1 MQKSYPL
8 ILPIHCTHFAIFS
21 SKEKKDGYIETEG
34 YKSTSMVWLS
44 KALVNAHIISFNSKQ
59 ETYLPLVVLE
69 PLSLSVWVFGPVIV
83 STKQRQ
89 KATKNTMNYTT
100 TLRVVLDT
108 QVMKVSYPAL
118 TSFLP
123 ALQVANDAWCDC
135 PKSEGVIAKEYMFCS
150 RERWSFGKAH

>member
-8 ILPIHCTHFAIFS
+8 ILPIHCTHFAIFP

-34 YKSTSMVWLS
+34 YESTSMVWLS

-89 KATKNTMNYTT
+89 KATNKHYELYNYTQGGAGHT
-100 TLRVVLDT
+100 SYESVLPC
-108 QVMKVSYPAL
+108 SYKFL
-118 TSFLP
+118 TSTTSVKQCL
-123 ALQVANDAWCDC
+123 V
-135 PKSEGVIAKEYMFCS
+135 
-150 RERWSFGKAH
+150 